1 MALFIPLT
9 LLLLNVMAKKTKK
22 NTVVKKA
29 VKAAKSVKKSKPAP
43 AKPKAGKAK
52 AKARPVK
59 PAAKKSN
66 KPVTKKAVKPA
77 AKASKTVA
85 KKNPAKG
92 NNKVIAKASSTKNSK
107 TTSKAKAKTKAV
119 KKASPAKPA
128 KAAKPVKNTRPAK
141 PVKPVKAAGKKK
153 VAASKTVKAAPAA
166 KPAEASRKK
175 NSVAGKEE
183 VKTKPVNGA
192 SPKAEAKNKKL
203 PVSKNASSKPLKDE
217 EEDIPVDEVP
227 ELVDTDIP
235 DEAADV
241 PEDIAPAAP
250 VKAKGK
256 GRVNGKGKSAQTG
269 PRVITAP
276 ITPPKPQIMPADKK
290 KEPKGRFEMEYV
302 VHASAY
308 LLFEFLTTPSGLS
321 EWFADDVNIRQ
332 GIYTFFWDGSEQQA
346 KLIGYK
352 DAKLAR
358 FQWLD
363 KNDGSYFEFRIDV
376 DDLTGD
382 VSLIITDFA
391 EDPAEMATTKLLWD
405 SQVNKLLHVIGA
417 YY

>member
-1 MALFIPLT
+1 
-9 LLLLNVMAKKTKK
+9 MAKKTKK
-22 NTVVKKA
+22 KTVVKKA
-29 VKAAKSVKKSKPAP
+29 VKAAKPAKKSKQA
-43 AKPKAGKAK
+43 KAK

-59 PAAKKSN
+59 ASAKKSS
-66 KPVTKKAVKPA
+66 KPAVKKKAVKAP
-77 AKASKTVA
+77 AKASKAVVR
-85 KKNPAKG
+85 KKSPAKG
-92 NNKVIAKASSTKNSK
+92 SSKASSKPTVK
-107 TTSKAKAKTKAV
+107 SKAAKN
-119 KKASPAKPA
+119 KKAASKVPVKPVKRSAPA
-128 KAAKPVKNTRPAK
+128 KAAKAVKPKRNASKASAPAK
-141 PVKPVKAAGKKK
+141 KTVKKA
-153 VAASKTVKAAPAA
+153 VPAASKSKAAAPKKAA
-166 KPAEASRKK
+166 SPVKKDAPKPRAA
-175 NSVAGKEE
+175 NPG
-183 VKTKPVNGA
+183 P
-192 SPKAEAKNKKL
+192 PKAEAKKTAPVVKPSKEKGNKKEKEKEDE
-203 PVSKNASSKPLKDE
+203 PPIEEIIEAAS
-217 EEDIPVDEVP
+217 IP
-227 ELVDTDIP
+227 ELEQVV
-235 DEAADV
+235 ANG
-241 PEDIAPAAP
+241 AP
-250 VKAKGK
+250 VKAKSK
-256 GRVNGKGKSAQTG
+256 RVNGRGRSAQSG

-276 ITPPKPQIMPADKK
+276 ITPPKPQVMPADKK
-290 KEPKGRFEMEYV
+290 KEPKGKFEMEYV

-352 DAKLAR
+352 EGKMAR

-363 KNDGSYFEFRIDV
+363 KSDGSYFEFRLEI

>member
-1 MALFIPLT
+1 
-9 LLLLNVMAKKTKK
+9 MAKKTKK
-22 NTVVKKA
+22 NNVVKKA
-29 VKAAKSVKKSKPAP
+29 VKAAKPAKKSKAAP
-43 AKPKAGKAK
+43 AKSKPRAK
-52 AKARPVK
+52 AKPVK
-59 PAAKKSN
+59 SAAKKAA
-66 KPVTKKAVKPA
+66 KPVVKKAVKN
-77 AKASKTVA
+77 AKAAV
-85 KKNPAKG
+85 KKRPAKG
-92 NNKVIAKASSTKNSK
+92 NNKAA
-107 TTSKAKAKTKAV
+107 SKAVTKKNKRTAPTKQAKAV
-119 KKASPAKPA
+119 KKASPAKPVKVA
-128 KAAKPVKNTRPAK
+128 KPARTAGKNKATKPSKPAAK
-141 PVKPVKAAGKKK
+141 
-153 VAASKTVKAAPAA
+153 APAA
-166 KPAEASRKK
+166 PKVIKKTAPASRATATQKK
-175 NSVAGKEE
+175 AADPVTKAA
-183 VKTKPVNGA
+183 VKPVNGA
-192 SPKAEAKNKKL
+192 PK
-203 PVSKNASSKPLKDE
+203 PVSKSKKNPAPAAKAVQAKPIKDE
-217 EEDIPVDEVP
+217 EEEIQVDEVP
-227 ELVDTDIP
+227 ELIDGDIP
-235 DEAADV
+235 EADAS
-241 PEDIAPAAP
+241 EDIAPIAP
-250 VKAKGK
+250 VKPKSK
-256 GRVNGKGKSAQTG
+256 GRVNGKGKAAQSG

-276 ITPPKPQIMPADKK
+276 ITPPKPQVMPADKK

-352 DAKLAR
+352 DVKLAR

-363 KNDGSYFEFRIDV
+363 KNDGSYFEFRIEV